1 MRRERG
7 SCVDVLGKKVLGR
20 EVVSEKIFR
29 EVGFGIQRNIM
40 EVSVFGL
47 EGVINLVR
55 KYGQR
60 RMGVGIGIDDMEFGR
75 LLKEYSILFQE
86 R

>member
-7 SCVDVLGKKVLGR
+7 SRVDVLGKKVLGR

>member
-7 SCVDVLGKKVLGR
+7 SRVDVLGKKVLGR
-20 EVVSEKIFR
+20 EVVSENIFR